1 MEDEDN
7 NNVFTITIGPSD
19 GLIDLNSTMLST
31 SYINTIDTSTFDS
44 ITGLDISNI
53 RLDDT
58 ITSISWPTPVE
69 WTDCFP
75 DFNTVEQMCKEYPG
89 LEKAFE
95 NFKTVYKL
103 VEQDYK
109 SKSED
114 DQDNLF

>member
-1 MEDEDN
+1 MEDDDKI
-7 NNVFTITIGPSD
+7 FTITIGPTD
-19 GLIDLNSTMLST
+19 GLININDTMLTT
-31 SYINTIDTSTFDS
+31 SYDSNVFAFDNITS
-44 ITGLDISNI
+44 LDISNI

-58 ITSISWPTPVE
+58 ITTTSWTPPVE

-103 VEQDYK
+103 VEQDWK
-109 SKSED
+109 GKSEG
-114 DQDNLF
+114 DQEDLF